1 MIVTL
6 DEFSAAIK
14 LIRDKMRGHET
25 TPVALAM
32 VAEGIHF
39 LVRTGKPD
47 SLLRPFI
54 EQAIAHSRKTTIAA
68 PTQGEM
74 AKILG
79 PMHQKD

>member
-1 MIVTL
+1 MIVTI
-6 DEFSAAIK
+6 DEYTVAIK
-14 LIRDKMRGHET
+14 LIRDKLHSHES

-79 PMHQKD
+79 PMHQKE

>member
-1 MIVTL
+1 MIVTI
-6 DEFSAAIK
+6 DEYTVAIK
-14 LIRDKMRGHET
+14 LIRDKLHSHES

-39 LVRTGKPD
+39 
-47 SLLRPFI
+47 
-54 EQAIAHSRKTTIAA
+54 AA

-79 PMHQKD
+79 PMHQKE